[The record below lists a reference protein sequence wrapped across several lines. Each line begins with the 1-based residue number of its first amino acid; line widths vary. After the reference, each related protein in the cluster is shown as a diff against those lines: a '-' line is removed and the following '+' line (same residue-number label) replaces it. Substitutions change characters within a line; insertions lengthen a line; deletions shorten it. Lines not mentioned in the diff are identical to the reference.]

1 MNLDE
6 LKLEVKELR
15 LEVIQLKEKIN
26 LLIEKIDGVNKSCS
40 RMDGHISFVERVYD
54 SLKISSY
61 LTFFSKK
68 ETLPSIKN
76 D

>member
-1 MNLDE
+1 MNLENETNE
-6 LKLEVKELR
+6 LKELK

-40 RMDGHISFVERVYD
+40 RMDGHISFVETVYN
-54 SLKISSY
+54 SLKFSSY

-68 ETLPSIKN
+68 ETLPTIKH